1 MLLAPVHPACMAS
14 CGAGDGQIDAGAHA
28 TDGCL
33 SRNLLSDGHATR
45 ARSKT
50 GAGRVYQYQCVFH
63 TCARASAV
71 HVVRAEEVCKSQ
83 SRALQL
89 FLRLFLQLCVGGE
102 RRVDGDGRVFYGLR
116 LRRRTALRSRRRAL
130 QGGSRLFRKQTPRS
144 PRSDRTGRD
153 ERAHQLY
160 TVPAPAPA
168 PVLLPAGTYPTPTAG
183 AGMCRCR
190 CRCRCRYSRENKY
203 SEY

>member
-1 MLLAPVHPACMAS
+1 MLLLAPVHPACMAS

-71 HVVRAEEVCKSQ
+71 HVSC
-83 SRALQL
+83 
-89 FLRLFLQLCVGGE
+89 E
-102 RRVDGDGRVFYGLR
+102 RRKSASLRVELYSYFYGYFY
-116 LRRRTALRSRRRAL
+116 SCVW
-130 QGGSRLFRKQTPRS
+130 GGS
-144 PRSDRTGRD
+144 G
-153 ERAHQLY
+153 
-160 TVPAPAPA
+160 
-168 PVLLPAGTYPTPTAG
+168 G
-183 AGMCRCR
+183 
-190 CRCRCRYSRENKY
+190 
-203 SEY
+203 